1 MTECKHSQEMLPAF
15 LEGVLSPDEKTL
27 LLEHLAT
34 CRECK
39 DALEDLKKVA
49 QLVQGLDEVE
59 PPPWFTQKVMSHVR
73 EEAERKKKSLVARL
87 FYPLQVK
94 VPIQALASVLIVVM
108 ALYVYRS
115 LEPEMKVVEAPS
127 EVARR
132 DIALPKNEGQQQYD
146 KAGTGTPTP
155 DKTPVLQQR
164 REKATGTIA
173 AAPRF
178 EAANKPEREEAS
190 PPASLAAGS
199 VTAEKQEAVA
209 DRQAQEMRAAAPSPA
224 QKEPPQ
230 AQKASPPVAAQKE
243 AESTLLGGSQGKM
256 KEARDSSFP
265 RGAPEAKL
273 FSLKKAEI
281 SGFTLHV
288 NDVAAAA
295 DEIKGL
301 LGQLGARSIA
311 AESRDGTMV
320 ITAAISAQKVEELF
334 RKLSALGRV
343 EVKGPRPAT
352 TEGSVSIR
360 IEVTGKPHTN

>member
-1 MTECKHSQEMLPAF
+1 
-15 LEGVLSPDEKTL
+15 
-27 LLEHLAT
+27 
-34 CRECK
+34 
-39 DALEDLKKVA
+39 
-49 QLVQGLDEVE
+49 
-59 PPPWFTQKVMSHVR
+59 
-73 EEAERKKKSLVARL
+73 
-87 FYPLQVK
+87 
-94 VPIQALASVLIVVM
+94 
-108 ALYVYRS
+108 
-115 LEPEMKVVEAPS
+115 MKVVEAPS

-132 DIALPKNEGQQQYD
+132 DIALPKNEGQQKYD
-146 KAGTGTPTP
+146 KAGTGTPIP

-173 AAPRF
+173 AAPVT
-178 EAANKPEREEAS
+178 EAAKKPETEEAP
-190 PPASLAAGS
+190 PPASITAESAK
-199 VTAEKQEAVA
+199 AEKQEAVA
-209 DRQAQEMRAAAPSPA
+209 GRQTQEMKAGAPPPGQTEPTRA
-224 QKEPPQ
+224 QKT
-230 AQKASPPVAAQKE
+230 SPSVLAQKE

-320 ITAAISAQKVEELF
+320 ITAEINGQKVEELF